1 MLLTTTAFSYVH
13 GQLETAIVTGIC
25 AGFVGGI
32 AFTRWAAD
40 R

>member
-1 MLLTTTAFSYVH
+1 MLLTTTGFSYLH
-13 GQLETAIVTGIC
+13 GQLETAVVTGIC

-32 AFTRWAAD
+32 AFTRWCAG